1 MSDFDDDEDDEAAR
15 DSPTEH
21 SRKGSSSRVSGKSFT
36 PPETPPT
43 ASELDEQSFLPYDSD
58 SESESETESEEGEL
72 ESSSS
77 IGHSGTI
84 TSELTSSVAGRGLG
98 GRASRGGFRSGGE
111 TSNYGDDESVD
122 ADSEDDLPP
131 PPAHLLAKSKHAAN
145 FNLADLDAGLNLK
158 SARTVV
164 TADANPGDRKVQVK
178 SELGFQVGMVLEIGE
193 GPFKESV
200 VLTGFGSFI
209 FDRPLRRA
217 WPAGT
222 VVVGAFGK
230 ALEPWIEAGTPASSV
245 ISSPDSSQTPPFE
258 PEEPGTPSS
267 YKYSAVMSPQQVPS
281 PPGSI
286 SGFSLRS
293 QQARLYDSSSRPA
306 PRAFFDDV
314 RDDLSPHPDSITSTE
329 SMRYAAR
336 GMPTLSK
343 KRSAAAKVIEAV
355 KDGYCPIKAKFESI
369 GGQDLDDPLED
380 MYYLY
385 SADDNCIRLIVEST
399 PHEVISIPI
408 VKGRT
413 FLLPNEDD
421 PLHCQVWSQ
430 PFDGPE
436 LVLSFLAA
444 SPKAMSSFIKEMP
457 SEMLDYPEEE
467 EEDDDEPAEEK
478 KRDPDAKFS
487 EGGKDTSHFGNLK
500 QLHKAAL
507 RKRRKEAA
515 KNKSPDA
522 KAAGSGEE
530 EVLEGEEFGAPPGPP
545 PDDLE
550 DDFLLPP
557 SSRGFGLFGATD
569 KPPPPPRTELVASR
583 IRKSTP
589 SVRRV
594 RLLCRWLDLLRFWPT
609 KVLISNVHKEFC
621 TGLLLIEL
629 MKKLIPSTTFV
640 NVNKS
645 ALSKHAACQNLNQ
658 ALTVIFQS
666 KTFNASRI
674 PSPDDIFNGN
684 VAKITTL
691 VDEIFNV
698 YVRGPLYQSPSLKM
712 LNWYHTLLRAYQLG
726 LPREIIEEGDV
737 SSRDQ
742 LWKHFHSGVAIF
754 CILFHFF
761 GANKIPICPRHGNH
775 AHQGEIAP
783 IEAAE
788 WSAAP
793 PHIREITS
801 AWTIEQAVMSI
812 NKEVADKWAKDEVGT
827 EYEEDEYA
835 HSFTLEQLE
844 KIIGL
849 EDAEQTKSIVKV
861 LVHFHRLAETET
873 RAHVTHYQVYCHCCA
888 AAVRLDPMRVVKR
901 PVGLTDVKA
910 NVTYVFSLLKALNI
924 DLIFEVDEWITLPD
938 ADFILLQLTYIYDA
952 LKHRQGVLPAASGG
966 DAGYTS
972 GPNGETIIVGMVFA
986 DTNPVTKILPAIER
1000 SSKTVILG
1008 AGYHD
1013 VPFTPIDSS
1022 IEEDAAAALKAKAI
1036 TSEQFEQISRF
1047 HIDECPLGLLSDH
1060 VTMARSSHSGARFT
1074 HKPRKTAPWNGQS
1087 SLQHIDEDARHHEV
1101 ISILK
1106 QVHKKTDSSSAHSI
1120 SKATIVGDDGASVV
1134 DQSKLGTKERQSK
1147 LDKKHGKSSGSSS
1160 AALPASPKR
1169 RYSVT
1174 AVNKRDGA
1182 HHTVMVDSE
1191 EQEEMIRWDLMR
1203 GHKKHVL
1210 RELADDVKKAET
1222 QLEIAEEDLAIR
1234 CVPTLLF
1241 LLPSPFSLL
1250 LTFPHSFSHFP
1261 FLPLSH
1267 RLEDID
1273 NEFEAQL
1280 LDEEAYEREKQEY
1293 DEDAKAIADDRER
1306 VTRFF
1311 KMRRDA
1317 IEDQFNEFKMRSV
1330 KFAVRPEDAWTVS
1343 SKNVCSSEL
1352 LVPAPVGATT
1362 LDLVSTKGF
1371 KLGMTVEV
1379 GTGAQQ
1385 DRVRVS
1391 GITTL
1396 VGAHDIK
1403 VDTRAS
1409 VRSSVQKV
1417 VTLDAPLK
1425 SYHPRGTPVVG
1436 VEAVSI
1442 LLSGGAGA
1450 ASQAGAGEAS
1460 GAAAGASPGRLTEKM
1475 KGLSSAAQGR
1485 GAAAKQVK
1493 HAHAGAATVSI
1504 DSSWDQPDDKLRR
1517 DADVLL
1523 KQVHLNHYM
1532 PRPTVTE
1539 LREHVVFDTQEQE
1552 REARRM
1558 KDALDKRFP
1567 GNGITLAYVGQFVD
1581 HCKKTKQALDKRF
1594 HGNGVPLEYV
1604 EEFVCRE
1611 MKSARQDEKG
1621 WNLASTKLHTYNAKV
1636 KRLTDDNSRALQ
1648 DSWKTVRQREKEEQ
1662 QRAKDAEKMR
1672 SMLGLHGTSI
1682 SSLHP
1687 DLRSAAEEQDGAG
1700 SVASSMTGRSSHA
1713 PPALHSEVKLS
1724 RAPEDVFRRFQ
1735 LSLIAQ
1741 NHIFGKKQGAGL
1753 GVAPEDDR
1761 NVAERAVDKLIRLG
1775 LPLGTKGPDDQWVH
1789 RREGDVKLQT
1799 VQRVFSDVRR
1809 ILAGRERDP
1818 LLKHLLQVQEEEQD
1832 AGVSDELGAEPSEAV
1847 AAIGRKVR
1855 DEELMCLLFEDVR
1868 AELLNEPG
1876 RRKAQ
1881 DPTPPPPPPPL
1892 PDPAII
1898 PSRLAAGLSEYELR
1912 AKEERERLEAKRQRE
1927 DNIEAAMMFLGEQR
1941 LLSLAD
1947 RHLETPFFFV
1957 VLRPSD
1963 RQPVAS
1969 AAAGQYVLVWSKPSS
1984 EAAGAPGEELERA
1997 GQLSVTD
2004 IKSAVDAPGADKRS
2018 TATISIDP
2026 SNARALMGC
2035 GGRTKLVLRGEAGVV
2050 EKFVQRLVMLQA
2062 NLS

>member
-1 MSDFDDDEDDEAAR
+1 MSDFDDDDEEVLR
-15 DSPTEH
+15 KFPTAQPLTT
-21 SRKGSSSRVSGKSFT
+21 SSRSSGKSFT

-43 ASELDEQSFLPYDSD
+43 ASELDEQSILPHD
-58 SESESETESEEGEL
+58 SESESESESEEEEL

-111 TSNYGDDESVD
+111 TSNYGDEESVD
-122 ADSEDDLPP
+122 ADSEDDLPA

-158 SARTVV
+158 SARTAM
-164 TADANPGDRKVQVK
+164 TGDASPGDRKVQVK

-193 GPFKESV
+193 GPFKEVV

-222 VVVGAFGK
+222 MIVGAFGK
-230 ALEPWIEAGTPASSV
+230 APEPWIEAGTPASSV
-245 ISSPDSSQTPPFE
+245 SDSPNSSQTPAFE

-267 YKYSAVMSPQQVPS
+267 YKYSAIMSPQQVPS

-293 QQARLYDSSSRPA
+293 QQARLYDSASRPA

-369 GGQDLDDPLED
+369 GNQDLPDDPLED

-385 SADDNCIRLIVEST
+385 SAEDNCIKLIVEST

-430 PFDGPE
+430 PFHGPE

-444 SPKAMSSFIKEMP
+444 SPKAMSFFIKEMP

-467 EEDDDEPAEEK
+467 EEDNDDEPAEEEK
-478 KRDPDAKFS
+478 KR
-487 EGGKDTSHFGNLK
+487 DTSHFGNLQ

-507 RKRRKEAA
+507 RKRRKAA
-515 KNKSPDA
+515 KNKSPDT
-522 KAAGSGEE
+522 KAACTGGEE
-530 EVLEGEEFGAPPGPP
+530 GLEGEEFGAPPGPP

-557 SSRGFGLFGATD
+557 SSGFGLFGTTD

-621 TGLLLIEL
+621 TGLLLVEL

-754 CILFHFF
+754 CIVFHFF
-761 GANKIPICPRHGNH
+761 GANRIPICPRHGSH
-775 AHQGEIAP
+775 THRGEIAP

-793 PHIREITS
+793 PHIRETAS
-801 AWTIEQAVMSI
+801 AWTIDQAVMSI
-812 NKEVADKWAKDEVGT
+812 NKEVADKWAKDAIGT

-849 EDAEQTKSIVKV
+849 EDAEQTRSIVKV

-873 RAHVTHYQVYCHCCA
+873 RTHVTHYQVYCHSCA
-888 AAVRLDPMRVVKR
+888 AAVRIDPMRVVKR
-901 PVGLTDVKA
+901 PMGLTDVKA
-910 NVTYVFSLLKALNI
+910 NVTYVFSLLRALNI

-938 ADFILLQLTYIYDA
+938 ADFILLQLTYIYEA

-972 GPNGETIIVGMVFA
+972 GPDGETIIVGMVFA

-1036 TSEQFEQISRF
+1036 TSEQFEHISRF

-1060 VTMARSSHSGARFT
+1060 VTMARSSHSGARFM
-1074 HKPRKTAPWNGQS
+1074 HKSRKTAPWNGQS

-1120 SKATIVGDDGASVV
+1120 NKATIVGDDGASVV

-1147 LDKKHGKSSGSSS
+1147 LDKKHGKGSSRSS

-1210 RELADDVKKAET
+1210 RELADDIKKAET

-1234 CVPTLLF
+1234 CVSTL
-1241 LLPSPFSLL
+1241 FS
-1250 LTFPHSFSHFP
+1250 SISCSYFSS
-1261 FLPLSH
+1261 PLS
-1267 RLEDID
+1267 
-1273 NEFEAQL
+1273 
-1280 LDEEAYEREKQEY
+1280 
-1293 DEDAKAIADDRER
+1293 
-1306 VTRFF
+1306 
-1311 KMRRDA
+1311 
-1317 IEDQFNEFKMRSV
+1317 
-1330 KFAVRPEDAWTVS
+1330 
-1343 SKNVCSSEL
+1343 
-1352 LVPAPVGATT
+1352 
-1362 LDLVSTKGF
+1362 
-1371 KLGMTVEV
+1371 
-1379 GTGAQQ
+1379 
-1385 DRVRVS
+1385 
-1391 GITTL
+1391 
-1396 VGAHDIK
+1396 
-1403 VDTRAS
+1403 
-1409 VRSSVQKV
+1409 
-1417 VTLDAPLK
+1417 
-1425 SYHPRGTPVVG
+1425 
-1436 VEAVSI
+1436 
-1442 LLSGGAGA
+1442 
-1450 ASQAGAGEAS
+1450 
-1460 GAAAGASPGRLTEKM
+1460 
-1475 KGLSSAAQGR
+1475 
-1485 GAAAKQVK
+1485 
-1493 HAHAGAATVSI
+1493 
-1504 DSSWDQPDDKLRR
+1504 
-1517 DADVLL
+1517 
-1523 KQVHLNHYM
+1523 
-1532 PRPTVTE
+1532 
-1539 LREHVVFDTQEQE
+1539 
-1552 REARRM
+1552 
-1558 KDALDKRFP
+1558 
-1567 GNGITLAYVGQFVD
+1567 
-1581 HCKKTKQALDKRF
+1581 
-1594 HGNGVPLEYV
+1594 
-1604 EEFVCRE
+1604 
-1611 MKSARQDEKG
+1611 
-1621 WNLASTKLHTYNAKV
+1621 
-1636 KRLTDDNSRALQ
+1636 
-1648 DSWKTVRQREKEEQ
+1648 
-1662 QRAKDAEKMR
+1662 
-1672 SMLGLHGTSI
+1672 
-1682 SSLHP
+1682 
-1687 DLRSAAEEQDGAG
+1687 
-1700 SVASSMTGRSSHA
+1700 
-1713 PPALHSEVKLS
+1713 
-1724 RAPEDVFRRFQ
+1724 
-1735 LSLIAQ
+1735 LSLI
-1741 NHIFGKKQGAGL
+1741 
-1753 GVAPEDDR
+1753 
-1761 NVAERAVDKLIRLG
+1761 
-1775 LPLGTKGPDDQWVH
+1775 LPL
-1789 RREGDVKLQT
+1789 
-1799 VQRVFSDVRR
+1799 F
-1809 ILAGRERDP
+1809 
-1818 LLKHLLQVQEEEQD
+1818 
-1832 AGVSDELGAEPSEAV
+1832 
-1847 AAIGRKVR
+1847 
-1855 DEELMCLLFEDVR
+1855 
-1868 AELLNEPG
+1868 
-1876 RRKAQ
+1876 
-1881 DPTPPPPPPPL
+1881 
-1892 PDPAII
+1892 
-1898 PSRLAAGLSEYELR
+1898 Y
-1912 AKEERERLEAKRQRE
+1912 
-1927 DNIEAAMMFLGEQR
+1927 
-1941 LLSLAD
+1941 
-1947 RHLETPFFFV
+1947 FF
-1957 VLRPSD
+1957 
-1963 RQPVAS
+1963 
-1969 AAAGQYVLVWSKPSS
+1969 
-1984 EAAGAPGEELERA
+1984 
-1997 GQLSVTD
+1997 
-2004 IKSAVDAPGADKRS
+2004 
-2018 TATISIDP
+2018 
-2026 SNARALMGC
+2026 
-2035 GGRTKLVLRGEAGVV
+2035 
-2050 EKFVQRLVMLQA
+2050 
-2062 NLS
+2062 